1 MVLLYR
7 SCSVMFGALL
17 GKTPQLKEVLIII
30 GDNTYSAKEIMEFM
44 GLRDKSNF
52 LKNYLYS

>member
-1 MVLLYR
+1 MFRYVR
-7 SCSVMFGALL
+7 SIVGQDPTVTL
-17 GKTPQLKEVLIII
+17 QLKEVLIII

-44 GLRDKSNF
+44 GLRDKINF

>member
-1 MVLLYR
+1 MFRYVR
-7 SCSVMFGALL
+7 SIVGQDPTVTL
-17 GKTPQLKEVLIII
+17 QLKEVLIII